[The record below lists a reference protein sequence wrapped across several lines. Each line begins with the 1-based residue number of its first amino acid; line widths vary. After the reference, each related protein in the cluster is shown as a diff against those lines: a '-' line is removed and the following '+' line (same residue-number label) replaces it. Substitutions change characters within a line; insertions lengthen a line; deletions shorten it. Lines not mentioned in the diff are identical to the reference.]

1 MNGIILMM
9 SIIVRCNCHNPDARR
24 YNHDTSFWA
33 VFIGIVIAFLDIVKV
48 MQMVGDNGSIDIC
61 EIFIIMLSILA
72 VCQHYCEENNPEYPI
87 ISVFNVAIATGIIET
102 LRDIFTAGFFAK
114 DGNGCPF
121 A

>member
-1 MNGIILMM
+1 MM

-61 EIFIIMLSILA
+61 EIFIIMLSILI
-72 VCQHYCEENNPEYPI
+72 VFKHCEENEYPI
-87 ISVFNVAIATGIIET
+87 NSVFNATIATGIIEM
-102 LRDIFTAGFFAK
+102 LRDICAAGFYAK